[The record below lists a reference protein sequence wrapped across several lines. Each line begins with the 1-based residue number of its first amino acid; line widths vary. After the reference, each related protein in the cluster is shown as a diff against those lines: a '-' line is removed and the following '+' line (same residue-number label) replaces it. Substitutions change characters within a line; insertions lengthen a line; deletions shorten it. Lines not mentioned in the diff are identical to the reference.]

1 MQDKKKTK
9 VAAGDKKK
17 TRQQTKTTTPKQV
30 KEIQRTQTKRQSTTT
45 ARNTRRTN
53 APIRADNPRRIQKRS
68 KLYSYLI
75 AILLIAIGAALFLM
89 LFTFTSA
96 DMAAEVEQYLNIFGF
111 VGAHIANIMLTLFG
125 ASAFFFSAVCILFG
139 LLTFCGKQLEVKPG
153 MLIGLITLIVGAS
166 PLFFLMFGD
175 SQILEHAAGGV
186 LGSSLAALAL
196 NYISASVLITIC
208 IVLCLLGVIYV
219 TDTGLKAF
227 CIGLFRLIKKL
238 FSAIYHL
245 IADKKPKPVQESEQ
259 PEETPSIDT
268 DNPDA
273 SIFDEETPSEL
284 LNTVD
289 KADTKLPEPSVDAA
303 LEEASA
309 PLKDN
314 LDESEELL
322 QDDDEPA
329 SEDNLNL
336 SDEILPEEE
345 NKSAVSP
352 EPAESVLESEAPID
366 IAPPET
372 TQEAPEHE
380 KTESGSA
387 FGDLMARIL
396 NRDNKKS
403 PKGRAVRR
411 NHSVPALEPEFDF
424 ESIVSPEQIAKTQQK
439 TTNHEELTKTGV
451 LGNWKPR
458 PIGRKTSNHPES
470 PKSTA
475 DEDHGLLS
483 KPTVALEDIATPQ
496 PKSPLL
502 PVQPSNMTK
511 ELLAQLS
518 TEEIDEV
525 QEKDDKVPNAHDAA
539 TKCQQ
544 PETRERPNEA
554 ATKCKQPAAAE
565 QPQKPSAQMTKVGA
579 DSGTIRK
586 LADMMQADSS
596 EIQALSSNSFYMEE
610 SDASLEVGQDTLD
623 KILGARQD
631 NNSEPN
637 QRTDKPQ
644 INASIG
650 TKTAVPVSP
659 ELRSLMA
666 EANPTLNKPRL
677 IADDTNDDE
686 SDSIEFPISTPAP
699 NLSVQ
704 RDPRNA
710 FVVAEEKKRAS
721 NAELDE
727 ADKQRMK
734 KMGAENTY
742 HHPPLSLLHYDPAT
756 QKGFDMDA
764 LKSYASR
771 IEEKL
776 AEYHVQGQV
785 VEICPGPVI
794 TRFEYQPAPGTKVS
808 KISGLSDDL
817 MMALEITSIRIQAP
831 VPGKNVVGIEIPN
844 EKRNTIYLKEVLGSK
859 QFIEAKSILTI
870 GLGKDSEGEPVV
882 SDLAKMPHLLVAG
895 STGSGKSVA
904 INTMICSLLYNAN
917 PDEVKFILV
926 DPKCLELS
934 VYEGIP
940 HLLVPPITTPKE
952 TASALEWACDEMDN
966 RYRLLAS
973 FGVRNIAGYNEQI
986 KHPTLQKAIERMAE
1000 KDENGDCLYKPMPY
1014 IVIVVDEFADL
1025 MMVSGKEIET
1035 AIARLAQKAR
1045 AAGIHIILAT
1055 QRPSANV
1062 ITGVIKAN
1070 FPTRIA
1076 FRVFSVVD
1084 SKVILDNKGAESL
1097 LGNGDSLFL
1106 PPNTGILQ
1114 RVHGA
1119 YVSDDEVQQIVSF
1132 LAAQR
1137 KPEYN
1142 LDITAPRD
1150 EECIDDVSGTDV
1162 RDDNKFD
1169 DLYDQAVRIVAE
1181 TRQASASFLQ
1191 RRLNIGFNRAARI
1204 IEQMEREGVVGPQK
1218 GQKPREVLIG
1228 PI

>member
-17 TRQQTKTTTPKQV
+17 TRQQAKTTSPKQV
-30 KEIQRTQTKRQSTTT
+30 RDLQRSQTQSRRQNSSG
-45 ARNTRRTN
+45 ARNVRRTN
-53 APIRADNPRRIQKRS
+53 APIRVENPRRVQKRS

-75 AILLIAIGAALFLM
+75 AVLLIIIGAALFLM

-96 DMAAEVEQYLNIFGF
+96 DMAEGVDHYLNIFGF
-111 VGAHIANIMLTLFG
+111 IGAHIANIMLTLFG
-125 ASAFFFSAVCILFG
+125 VSAFFFSAVCILFG
-139 LLTFCGKQLEVKPG
+139 LLTFCGRQLEVKPG
-153 MLIGLITLIVGAS
+153 MIIGLITLIVGAS
-166 PLFFLMFGD
+166 PLFYLMFGE
-175 SQILEHAAGGV
+175 SKVLEHPAGGV
-186 LGSSLAALAL
+186 LGSSLSSLAL
-196 NYISASVLITIC
+196 NYTSSSILIAVC
-208 IVLCLLGVIYV
+208 IVLCLLGLIYV

-227 CIGLFRLIKKL
+227 FAGLWKL
-238 FSAIYHL
+238 LKTICSAIYHA
-245 IADKKPKPVQESEQ
+245 IADKKEKPV
-259 PEETPSIDT
+259 PEPSQSMDMPSVDL

-273 SIFDEETPSEL
+273 SIYDEETPSEL
-284 LNTVD
+284 LNTQQP
-289 KADTKLPEPSVDAA
+289 KELPENSVAVA
-303 LEEASA
+303 IEEVAS
-309 PLKDN
+309 PVKDN
-314 LDESEELL
+314 LDVSDEIP
-322 QDDDEPA
+322 EPA
-329 SEDNLNL
+329 PEADSVDDLNL
-336 SDEILPEEE
+336 SDEIPCDDASQSDDSIPE
-345 NKSAVSP
+345 P
-352 EPAESVLESEAPID
+352 EPAEISVTSDSQID
-366 IAPPET
+366 PEPKEE
-372 TQEAPEHE
+372 QHDAEVKPD
-380 KTESGSA
+380 SGGA

-396 NRDNKKS
+396 NRDTKKA
-403 PKGRAVRR
+403 PKGRSVRR

-424 ESIVSPEQIAKTQQK
+424 ESIVAPEQIAKTQP
-439 TTNHEELTKTGV
+439 TNHEELTKTGV

-458 PIGRKTSNHPES
+458 PIGRKTSHQDAKSVAQEPEKEQS
-470 PKSTA
+470 
-475 DEDHGLLS
+475 LLS
-483 KPTVALEDIATPQ
+483 RPTVAIQELQEPQ
-496 PKSPLL
+496 ANTPKSPAL
-502 PVQPSNMTK
+502 PSNMTK
-511 ELLAQLS
+511 ELLAQLA
-518 TEEIDEV
+518 TEELDEIP
-525 QEKDDKVPNAHDAA
+525 QESGSELRPNDAA
-539 TKCQQ
+539 T
-544 PETRERPNEA
+544 RI
-554 ATKCKQPAAAE
+554 KQPKETPAS
-565 QPQKPSAQMTKVGA
+565 QKPSSQMTKVGA
-579 DSGTIRK
+579 DSQAMRN
-586 LADMMQADSS
+586 LANMMQADSS
-596 EIQALSSNSFYMEE
+596 EIQALSDNSFYMEK
-610 SDASLEVGQDTLD
+610 SGDSLEVAQETIDR
-623 KILGARQD
+623 ILAPQ
-631 NNSEPN
+631 NAKSPEPSAPESSRN
-637 QRTDKPQ
+637 KVTQQT
-644 INASIG
+644 AS
-650 TKTAVPVSP
+650 TKSAIPASSVSP

-666 EANPTLNKPRL
+666 EANPTLNKPL
-677 IADDTNDDE
+677 ISLDDIDDDD
-686 SDSIEFPISTPAP
+686 SDSFEMPVSDNRPNVPAP
-699 NLSVQ
+699 
-704 RDPRNA
+704 RDPRGS

-721 NAELDE
+721 NDELDE

-734 KMGAENTY
+734 KMGADNTY

-764 LKSYASR
+764 LKSYAAK

-808 KISGLSDDL
+808 KISSLSDDL

-859 QFIEAKSILTI
+859 QFIDAKSILTI

-904 INTMICSLLYNAN
+904 INTMICSLLYNAT

-952 TASALEWACDEMDN
+952 TASALEWACEEMDN

-973 FGVRNIAGYNEQI
+973 FGVRNIAGYNEQL
-986 KHPTLQKAIERMAE
+986 KNPTLQKAIEKVAE
-1000 KDENGDCLYKPMPY
+1000 KDENGECIYKPMPY

-1106 PPNTGILQ
+1106 PPNSGILQ

-1150 EECIDDVSGTDV
+1150 EDSMDDVQAAGG
-1162 RDDNKFD
+1162 RDDNRFD

-1191 RRLNIGFNRAARI
+1191 RRLNIGFNRAARL
-1204 IEQMEREGVVGPQK
+1204 IEQLEREGVVGPQK

>member
-17 TRQQTKTTTPKQV
+17 TRQQAKTTTPKQV
-30 KEIQRTQTKRQSTTT
+30 RDLQRSQTQTKRQNSSA
-45 ARNTRRTN
+45 ARNVRRTN
-53 APIRADNPRRIQKRS
+53 APIRVENPRRVQKRS

-75 AILLIAIGAALFLM
+75 AVLLIIIGAALFLM

-96 DMAAEVEQYLNIFGF
+96 DMAEGVDNYLNIFGF
-111 VGAHIANIMLTLFG
+111 IGAHIADIMLTLFG
-125 ASAFFFSAVCILFG
+125 VSSFFFSAVCILFG

-166 PLFFLMFGD
+166 PLFYLMFGD
-175 SQILEHAAGGV
+175 SKVLEHPAGGV
-186 LGSSLAALAL
+186 LGSSLSSLAL
-196 NYISASVLITIC
+196 GYISSSVLITIC
-208 IVLCLLGVIYV
+208 IVLCLLGLIYV

-227 CIGLFRLIKKL
+227 FAGLWKL
-238 FSAIYHL
+238 FKTICSAIYHA
-245 IADKKPKPVQESEQ
+245 ITDKKEKPAPEPVQSVAM
-259 PEETPSIDT
+259 PSVDL

-273 SIFDEETPSEL
+273 SIYDEETPSEL
-284 LNTVD
+284 LSTQQPQE
-289 KADTKLPEPSVDAA
+289 LPETSVAA
-303 LEEASA
+303 AIEEVSA
-309 PLKDN
+309 PVKDN
-314 LDESEELL
+314 LDVSDEMPQPEPEADSV
-322 QDDDEPA
+322 DD
-329 SEDNLNL
+329 LNL
-336 SDEILPEEE
+336 SDEMP
-345 NKSAVSP
+345 
-352 EPAESVLESEAPID
+352 SVD
-366 IAPPET
+366 
-372 TQEAPEHE
+372 
-380 KTESGSA
+380 ESGSAEMPVDAEPAAQSESPESSDLDAPEQEHATEAKPETGGA

-396 NRDNKKS
+396 NRDAKKA
-403 PKGRAVRR
+403 PKARPVRR

-424 ESIVSPEQIAKTQQK
+424 ESIVAPEQIAKTQP
-439 TTNHEELTKTGV
+439 TNHEELTKTGV

-458 PIGRKTSNHPES
+458 PIGRKTAHQDDKPAAQDQEHS
-470 PKSTA
+470 
-475 DEDHGLLS
+475 LLTR
-483 KPTVALEDIATPQ
+483 PTVALQELQEPQ
-496 PKSPLL
+496 VNTPKSPVL
-502 PVQPSNMTK
+502 PSNMTK
-511 ELLAQLS
+511 ELLAQLA
-518 TEEIDEV
+518 TEELDEMPS
-525 QEKDDKVPNAHDAA
+525 ESAGNPNSNDAA
-539 TKCQQ
+539 T
-544 PETRERPNEA
+544 RI
-554 ATKCKQPAAAE
+554 KQPGDKPE
-565 QPQKPSAQMTKVGA
+565 PQKPSSQMTKVGA
-579 DSGTIRK
+579 DSQAMRN
-586 LADMMQADSS
+586 LANMMQADSS
-596 EIQALSSNSFYMEE
+596 EIQALSDNSFYMEE
-610 SDASLEVGQDTLD
+610 SGESREVSQSTLN
-623 KILGARQD
+623 KILAPQTPKSPDRAPKAAQTPNAGQAAD
-631 NNSEPN
+631 N
-637 QRTDKPQ
+637 
-644 INASIG
+644 
-650 TKTAVPVSP
+650 KTAVPGASVSP
-659 ELRSLMA
+659 ALRSLMA
-666 EANPTLNKPRL
+666 EANPTLNKPHITL
-677 IADDTNDDE
+677 DDIDDDD
-686 SDSIEFPISTPAP
+686 SDSFEMPASDNRP
-699 NLSVQ
+699 LAP
-704 RDPRNA
+704 RDPRNP

-721 NAELDE
+721 NDELDE
-727 ADKQRMK
+727 ADKQRLK
-734 KMGAENTY
+734 KMGTEIAY

-764 LKSYASR
+764 LKSYAAR

-904 INTMICSLLYNAN
+904 INTMICSLLYNAT

-952 TASALEWACDEMDN
+952 TASALEWACEEMDN

-973 FGVRNIAGYNEQI
+973 FGVRNIAGYNEQL
-986 KHPTLQKAIERMAE
+986 KNPTLQKAIEKVAE
-1000 KDENGDCLYKPMPY
+1000 KDENGECIYKPMPY

-1106 PPNTGILQ
+1106 PPNSGILQ

-1150 EECIDDVSGTDV
+1150 DDSMDDVQAAGS
-1162 RDDNKFD
+1162 RDDNRFD
-1169 DLYDQAVRIVAE
+1169 ELYDQAVRIVAE

-1191 RRLNIGFNRAARI
+1191 RRLNIGFNRAARL
-1204 IEQMEREGVVGPQK
+1204 IEQLEREGVVGPQK

>member
-17 TRQQTKTTTPKQV
+17 TRQQAKTTTPKQV
-30 KEIQRTQTKRQSTTT
+30 RDLQRSQTQTKRQNSSA
-45 ARNTRRTN
+45 ARNVRRTN
-53 APIRADNPRRIQKRS
+53 APIRVENPRRVQKRS

-75 AILLIAIGAALFLM
+75 AILLIIIGAALFLM

-96 DMAAEVEQYLNIFGF
+96 DMADGVDNYLNIFGF
-111 VGAHIANIMLTLFG
+111 IGAHIADIMLTLFG
-125 ASAFFFSAVCILFG
+125 VSSFFFSAVCLLFG
-139 LLTFCGKQLEVKPG
+139 LLTFCGRQLEVKPG

-166 PLFFLMFGD
+166 PLFYLMFGE
-175 SQILEHAAGGV
+175 SKVLEHPAGGV
-186 LGSSLAALAL
+186 LGSSLSSLAL
-196 NYISASVLITIC
+196 GYISSSVLISVC
-208 IVLCLLGVIYV
+208 IVLCLLGLIYV

-227 CIGLFRLIKKL
+227 FAGLWKL
-238 FSAIYHL
+238 LKTICSAIYHA
-245 IADKKPKPVQESEQ
+245 IADKKEKPEPEPVQSMAM
-259 PEETPSIDT
+259 PSVDL

-273 SIFDEETPSEL
+273 SIYDEETPSEL
-284 LNTVD
+284 LSTQQPQE
-289 KADTKLPEPSVDAA
+289 LPETSVAA
-303 LEEASA
+303 AIEEVSS
-309 PLKDN
+309 PVKDN
-314 LDESEELL
+314 LDVSDEIPQPEPEADSV
-322 QDDDEPA
+322 DD
-329 SEDNLNL
+329 LNL
-336 SDEILPEEE
+336 SDEMPDVDE
-345 NKSAVSP
+345 SGVSDMPVDSEPAAQSEALQTNSEP
-352 EPAESVLESEAPID
+352 EPKEQAHAAD
-366 IAPPET
+366 AKPET
-372 TQEAPEHE
+372 
-380 KTESGSA
+380 GGA

-396 NRDNKKS
+396 NRDTKKA
-403 PKGRAVRR
+403 PKARPVRR

-424 ESIVSPEQIAKTQQK
+424 ESIVAPEQIAKPQP
-439 TTNHEELTKTGV
+439 TNHEELTKTGV

-458 PIGRKTSNHPES
+458 PIGRKTAHQDDKPAAQDQEHSLMS
-470 PKSTA
+470 R
-475 DEDHGLLS
+475 
-483 KPTVALEDIATPQ
+483 PTVALQELQEPQ
-496 PKSPLL
+496 VNTPKSPVL
-502 PVQPSNMTK
+502 PSNMTK
-511 ELLAQLS
+511 ELLAQLA
-518 TEEIDEV
+518 TEELDEMPS
-525 QEKDDKVPNAHDAA
+525 ESGSNPNPNDAA
-539 TKCQQ
+539 T
-544 PETRERPNEA
+544 RI
-554 ATKCKQPAAAE
+554 KQPGDKPE
-565 QPQKPSAQMTKVGA
+565 PQKPSSQMTKVGA
-579 DSGTIRK
+579 DSQAMRN
-586 LADMMQADSS
+586 LANMMQADSS
-596 EIQALSSNSFYMEE
+596 EIQALSDNSFYMEE
-610 SDASLEVGQDTLD
+610 SGESRQISQDTLD
-623 KILGARQD
+623 KIL
-631 NNSEPN
+631 S
-637 QRTDKPQ
+637 PQ
-644 INASIG
+644 VAKKAPAGTLNASQTDG
-650 TKTAVPVSP
+650 KQTNSTKTAAPSSSVSP
-659 ELRSLMA
+659 ALRSLMA
-666 EANPTLNKPRL
+666 EASPSLQKPHITL
-677 IADDTNDDE
+677 DDLDDD
-686 SDSIEFPISTPAP
+686 SDSFEMPASGNGANVLP
-699 NLSVQ
+699 P
-704 RDPRNA
+704 RDPRNP

-721 NAELDE
+721 NDELDE
-727 ADKQRMK
+727 ADKQRLK
-734 KMGAENTY
+734 KMGAEMTY

-764 LKSYASR
+764 LKSYAAK

-904 INTMICSLLYNAN
+904 INTMICSLLYNAT

-952 TASALEWACDEMDN
+952 TASALEWACEEMDN

-973 FGVRNIAGYNEQI
+973 FGVRNIAGYNEQL
-986 KHPTLQKAIERMAE
+986 KNPTLQKAIEKVAE
-1000 KDENGDCLYKPMPY
+1000 KDENGECIYKPMPY

-1106 PPNTGILQ
+1106 PPNSGILQ

-1150 EECIDDVSGTDV
+1150 DDSIDDVQAAGG
-1162 RDDNKFD
+1162 RDDNRFD

-1191 RRLNIGFNRAARI
+1191 RRLNIGFNRAARL
-1204 IEQMEREGVVGPQK
+1204 IEQLEREGVVGPQK